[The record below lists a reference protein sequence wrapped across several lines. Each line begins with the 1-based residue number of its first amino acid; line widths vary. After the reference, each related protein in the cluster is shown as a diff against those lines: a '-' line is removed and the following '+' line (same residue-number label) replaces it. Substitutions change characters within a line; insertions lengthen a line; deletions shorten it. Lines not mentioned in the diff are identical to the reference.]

1 MIWHNHGAAE
11 VAAELQS
18 DLEKGLTAETAAER
32 LAIYGKNR
40 LTDQK
45 KRTFLQRFAAQ
56 MKDFMVIILLIAA
69 AVSIIV
75 TIMEGKNDWLEPIVI
90 VAIVVLNAVL
100 GVIQESKAE
109 AALDALKNLS
119 APHAKVVRDGEISV
133 VSAQDL
139 VPGDVILLEAGDFIP
154 ADARLVEGQSLR
166 CDESALTGESIPAEK
181 DETTQFEEIAPLG
194 DRRNMVYSGCTVS
207 YGRGKAIVTDTG
219 MNTEMGKIAA
229 MLGTQQDD
237 VTPLQKKLAK
247 LGKTLGLLA
256 LGICAVIFLY
266 GIITG
271 QGILEMFMTAVA
283 LAVAAIPE
291 GLPAIVTIV
300 LAMGVSRMVK
310 KNAIIRR
317 LPAVET
323 LGSASVICSDK
334 TGTLTQNRMTLTKTY
349 ANGKLLDFDP
359 KIEDPARD
367 FLLKLA
373 VLCND
378 GRMEKQED
386 GTVRHIGDPTETAL
400 IAAGDLLDLKKGELE
415 IDFPR
420 MAEIPFDSDRKL
432 MTTVNFVDG
441 RNIAVVKGA
450 PDILMDRCK
459 NQAVIKDAIKA
470 NEAMASEALRVLAI
484 GYKELDEI
492 PANPTPGEL
501 ERDLHFAGLVGMI
514 DPPREEAINAIA
526 TCKTAG
532 ITTVMI
538 TGDHVTTASAI
549 AKKLGIMEGGKE
561 AITGTQLSQ
570 LSDELLTRDIRKYA
584 VFARVTP
591 ADKIRIVKAW
601 QKKGEIVAMTG
612 DGVNDA
618 PALKAAD
625 IGCAMGVTGTDVAK
639 GAADMVLTDD
649 NFATIVTAVKE
660 GRGIFDNIRKSVYFL
675 LSCNLGEVMAVFVSM
690 LIWNTSPLLPIQL
703 LWINLVTDSL
713 PALALGV
720 EPAEYDIMKRKPR
733 PKNEGIFSGGMG
745 IVCALQGVMFCAI
758 TVIAYLL
765 GRTHFFSGGDDPVM
779 GQTMGFAVLAFSQ
792 LFHAFNARSRH
803 SLFRIGFFSNLR
815 MLGAFAVSA
824 LIMLAA
830 LLIPPLQTLFGLTA
844 LPLHEWEWIV
854 GLSLSPI
861 VVVELSKF
869 GIWVY
874 RKFKSKKK
882 ADEA

>member
-1 MIWHNHGAAE
+1 MIWHNHTAAE

-18 DLEKGLTAETAAER
+18 DSEKGLTAGQAAGLLE
-32 LAIYGKNR
+32 IYGKNR
-40 LTDQK
+40 LNDPK
-45 KRTFLQRFAAQ
+45 KKTFFQRFAAQ

-69 AVSIIV
+69 VVSIIV
-75 TIMEGKNDWLEPIVI
+75 TIVEGKNDWLEPIVMI
-90 VAIVVLNAVL
+90 AIVVLNAVM
-100 GVIQESKAE
+100 GVLQESKAE

-119 APHAKVVRDGEISV
+119 APHAKVIRDGEESMI
-133 VSAQDL
+133 SAQDL

-154 ADARLVEGQSLR
+154 ADARLLQGKSLR
-166 CDESALTGESIPAEK
+166 CDESPLTGESIPAEK
-181 DETTQFEEIAPLG
+181 EENTRFEEIAPLG
-194 DRRNMVYSGCTVS
+194 DRRNMVYSGCTVA
-207 YGRGKAIVTDTG
+207 YGRGKAMVTDTG
-219 MNTEMGKIAA
+219 MNTEMGKIAT
-229 MLGTQQDD
+229 MLGAQKDE
-237 VTPLQKKLAK
+237 VTPLQKKLGK
-247 LGKTLGLLA
+247 LGKNLGLLA
-256 LGICAVIFLY
+256 LAICAVIFLY
-266 GIITG
+266 GILTG

-291 GLPAIVTIV
+291 GLAAIVTIV

-349 ANGKLLDFDP
+349 ANGRLSDFDP
-359 KIEDPARD
+359 KVMDASRD

-378 GRMEKQED
+378 GRIEKDED
-386 GTVRHIGDPTETAL
+386 GTIRHIGDPTETAL
-400 IAAGDLLDLKKGELE
+400 IAAGAQLDLVKEELE

-420 MAEIPFDSDRKL
+420 MAEIPFDSVRKL

-450 PDILMDRCK
+450 PDILLERCT
-459 NQAVIKDAIKA
+459 NKDVVQKALKA
-470 NEAMASEALRVLAI
+470 NEEMASQALRVLAV

-492 PANPTPGEL
+492 PANPSPKEL
-501 ERDLHFAGLVGMI
+501 EQGLCFAGLVGMI
-514 DPPREEAINAIA
+514 DPPREEVMDAIS

-538 TGDHVTTASAI
+538 TGDHVTTACAI
-549 AKKLGIMEGGKE
+549 AKKLGILEGGKE
-561 AITGTQLSQ
+561 AVTGTQLTKI
-570 LSDELLTRDIRKYA
+570 SDEMLCRNIRKYA

-601 QKKGEIVAMTG
+601 QQKGEIVAMTG

-625 IGCAMGVTGTDVAK
+625 IGCAMGVSGTDVAK

-649 NFATIVTAVKE
+649 NFATIVTAVRE
-660 GRGIFDNIRKSVYFL
+660 GRGIFENIRKSVYFL
-675 LSCNLGEVMAVFVSM
+675 LSCNLGEVMAVFVTM
-690 LIWNTSPLLPIQL
+690 LIWHTSPLLPIQL

-733 PKNEGIFSGGMG
+733 PKKEGIFSDGMG

-803 SLFRIGFFSNLR
+803 SLFRIGLFSNLR

-824 LIMLAA
+824 LVMLAV
-830 LLIPPLQTLFGLTA
+830 LLIEPLQSLFGLTQ
-844 LPLHEWEWIV
+844 LPLHEWEWIL
-854 GLSLSPI
+854 GLSVSPI
-861 VVVELSKF
+861 VLVELGKLITWI
-869 GIWVY
+869 GKKVKR
-874 RKFKSKKK
+874 RKK
-882 ADEA
+882 DME